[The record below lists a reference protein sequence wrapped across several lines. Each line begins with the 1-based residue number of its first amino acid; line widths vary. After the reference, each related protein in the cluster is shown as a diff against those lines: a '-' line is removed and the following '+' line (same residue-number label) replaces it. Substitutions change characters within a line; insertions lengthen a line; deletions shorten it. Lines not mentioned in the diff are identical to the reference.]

1 MALQPFGPNN
11 RKEDH
16 SVIARML
23 AELHK
28 VSPLI
33 MLVFGFAGAIGV
45 RMVWPADEIKGLT
58 VRVAALEKTSEETQ
72 RTLRVL
78 ADAKCVEL
86 TEEQLAIAQID
97 CSQVFDRVRIRRT
110 SPVPPAPR

>member
-11 RKEDH
+11 RQEDR
-16 SVIARML
+16 SVLARML
-23 AELHK
+23 IELHK
-28 VSPLI
+28 VQPLI
-33 MLVFGFAGAIGV
+33 LIVATAALALGV
-45 RMVWPADEIKGLT
+45 KMVWPGEQIAGLT

-110 SPVPPAPR
+110 AVSPNRR

>member
-1 MALQPFGPNN
+1 MT
-11 RKEDH
+11 
-16 SVIARML
+16 ARVL

-28 VSPLI
+28 VQPIIL
-33 MLVFGFAGAIGV
+33 LVLGVAAALGF
-45 RMVWPADEIKGLT
+45 RMVWPSDQIHGLT

-110 SPVPPAPR
+110 PVPPAPR